1 LQIILATY
9 GYPPYYWGGS
19 ESYVHWLARFLQR
32 SGHRVIVIAG
42 VTEAQLKDASLIYED
57 GHLRA
62 GTYTFEGVQV
72 IACSNQPTTAEIYS
86 RYHADWQLSW
96 ANLLSACW
104 KGQQETARLLHL
116 HAVSPL
122 INASLAEGAR
132 KVFPGLKVLYS
143 YHVPESCPKGTLLYF
158 GKSMCS
164 QKPSPALC
172 TACTLQ
178 DRYRVPSGLAG
189 WLGELLVNIPVPESA
204 PTPLRLGKYIRQNI
218 DAYRHFIGQ
227 VDHWFAFSHQI
238 EGTLKQL
245 GVAPGKISTIRHGID
260 EAYFQGESAPARPE
274 QPQRFVFVGRFKRVK
289 GLLTLLRAWL
299 HAAPEERRQLCLI
312 GGDSNPDPEI
322 AALLART
329 GSRSDI
335 ELAGILPA
343 EQVRQRLAGAHCIV
357 IPSEWVE
364 IGPLTL
370 HEAIACGAN
379 VITSDIGGC
388 AELAEFYGEACQ
400 TFRMGDEAD
409 LWQKISSFNY
419 RPVSRKVRSQSEHNA
434 LILKEYEQLFTVD
447 SAPVESRTN

>member
-1 LQIILATY
+1 VQIILATY

-19 ESYVHWLARFLQR
+19 ESYVHWLARFLQK
-32 SGHRVIVIAG
+32 SGHQVLVIAG
-42 VTEAQLKDASLIYED
+42 VTEAQLKETSLFFED
-57 GHLRA
+57 EHLQA
-62 GTYTFEGVQV
+62 GTYTFEGIPVV
-72 IACSNQPTTAEIYS
+72 ACSNHPTTAEIYS
-86 RYHADWQLSW
+86 RYHPAWQQSW
-96 ANLLSACW
+96 SNLLAACW
-104 KGQQETARLLHL
+104 KGQQEAAQLLHL

-122 INASLAEGAR
+122 INASLTEGAR
-132 KVFPGLKVLYS
+132 KVFPGLRVLYS

-158 GKSMCS
+158 GRSMCS
-164 QKPSPALC
+164 RKPDPALC

-189 WLGELLVNIPVPESA
+189 WLGELLVNVPVPESA
-204 PTPLRLGKYIRQNI
+204 PTPLKLGKYIRQNI
-218 DAYRHFIGQ
+218 ASYRHFIGQ

-245 GVAPGKISTIRHGID
+245 GVASESISTIRHGID
-260 EAYFQGESAPARPE
+260 EAYFQGDSAPVRRE
-274 QPQRFVFVGRFKRVK
+274 QPQDFVFVGRFKRVK

-299 HAAPEERRQLCLI
+299 QAAPDERRRLCLI

-322 AALLART
+322 AALLARA

-343 EQVRQRLAGAHCIV
+343 EQVRQRLASAHCIV

-400 TFRMGDEAD
+400 TFRMGDAND
-409 LWQKISSFNY
+409 LWQKISNFSY

-434 LILKEYEQLFTVD
+434 LILNKYEQLFASG
-447 SAPVESRTN
+447 SASVESLQQ